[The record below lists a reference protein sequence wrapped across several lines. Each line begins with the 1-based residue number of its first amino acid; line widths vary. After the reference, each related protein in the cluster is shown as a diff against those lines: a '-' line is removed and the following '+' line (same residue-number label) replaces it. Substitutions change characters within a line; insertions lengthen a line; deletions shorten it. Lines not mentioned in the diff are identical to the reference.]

1 VVAVGDKT
9 CIGRIADLASGM
21 DEIDTPI
28 AREVANFVKII
39 SVVAGFLGVTFFIV
53 SLTMG
58 YSVLNSG
65 IFLVAIIVANVPE
78 GLLVT
83 FTVILALTAKRM
95 AAKNCVVRQLHAV
108 ETLGSCSVI
117 CSDKTG
123 TLTQNKMT
131 VSHLWYGDKIEDVG
145 LRDDGTP
152 PDLSA
157 DAGFSDLA
165 RVAALCSRARF
176 LDGQGEVPI
185 MKR

>member
-1 VVAVGDKT
+1 VAVGDKT

-21 DEIDTPI
+21 DGIDTPI
-28 AREVANFVKII
+28 AREVEYFVKII
-39 SVVAGFLGVTFFIV
+39 SVVAGLLGVSFFIV
-53 SLTMG
+53 SLCMG
-58 YSVLNSG
+58 YSVLSSG

-131 VSHLWYGDKIEDVG
+131 VAHLWYADKIVDLGHEDSG
-145 LRDDGTP
+145 KP
-152 PDLSA
+152 QELSG
-157 DAGFSDLA
+157 DPGFSELF
-165 RVAALCSRARF
+165 RVAALCSRAKF
-176 LDGQGEVPI
+176 LDGQDNVPI